1 MDFKNTEV
9 YNFEGAFRGLRNP
22 LESWKKS
29 DSQFCLT
36 DIYMDDTLTEVCDAW
51 IEHENIGRRERGVE
65 ELSYDMQNYQK
76 YYEVLEKYENWL
88 LQEGLLRQS
97 DCGTNV
103 YDVAFLG
110 PNDLGLAQK
119 LILAGTEHCKF
130 MRQIFVSVDITAPI
144 YWWKEF
150 DTYKIGTTANSTST
164 MHKLTSKPITKDMFE
179 FDNGDE
185 LEITNYTVP
194 HGGKCGLVYSDYQ
207 EDIIDMCETLR
218 QKYLETKDKRYWR
231 ALVQI
236 LPNAFLQTRTVSL
249 SYANLR
255 NMYFQRRDHKL
266 IEWHKFCDWI
276 SKLPYGGE
284 LIMLE
289 EKENEIN

>member
-1 MDFKNTEV
+1 MKFEKTQV
-9 YNFEGAFRGLRNP
+9 FNFEGAFRGLRNP
-22 LESWKKS
+22 LESWDKS

-36 DIYMDDTLTEVCDAW
+36 DIFMDDTLTEVCDAW
-51 IEHENIGRRERGVE
+51 IEYENVGRRERGAE
-65 ELSYDMQNYQK
+65 ELSYEMQNCQE

-88 LQEGLLRQS
+88 LHEGVLRQS
-97 DCGTNV
+97 DCGVNV

-110 PNDLGLAQK
+110 PNDLRLAQT
-119 LILAGTEHCKF
+119 LILAGSEHCKF

-144 YWWKEF
+144 LWFKEF

-164 MHKLTSKPITKDMFE
+164 MHKLASRPITNNCFE

-185 LEITNYTVP
+185 LEIKSYTIP
-194 HGGKCGLVYSDYQ
+194 HGGECGLVYSDYQ

-231 ALVQI
+231 ALVQM
-236 LPNAFLQTRTVSL
+236 LPESWLQTRTITM

-255 NMYFQRRDHKL
+255 NIYFQRRAHKL
-266 IEWHKFCDWI
+266 QEWCVFCDWI
-276 SKLPYGGE
+276 KSLPYGKE
-284 LIMLE
+284 LIILE
-289 EKENEIN
+289 DKNETN

>member
-97 DCGTNV
+97 DYGANV

-130 MRQIFVSVDITAPI
+130 MRQIFVSVDITAPF

-194 HGGKCGLVYSDYQ
+194 HGGECGLVYSDYQ

-289 EKENEIN
+289 EKGE

>member
-51 IEHENIGRRERGVE
+51 IEHENIGRRGRGVE

-97 DCGTNV
+97 DYGANV

-130 MRQIFVSVDITAPI
+130 MRQIFVSVDITAPF

-194 HGGKCGLVYSDYQ
+194 HGGECGLVYSDYQ

-266 IEWHKFCDWI
+266 IEWHKFCNWI
-276 SKLPYGGE
+276 SKLPYGEE

-289 EKENEIN
+289 EKGE